1 LRLNVAKVVIE
12 NLLKVYP
19 EKTGPGVRAVNGIN
33 LTIEDREF
41 MVLVGPSG
49 CGKTTTLR
57 MIAGLEEISGGTIA
71 IDGQIVNRVLPKDR
85 DIAMVFQNYALYPHM
100 SVYDNM
106 AFGLK
111 LRKFPKSGIDARVR
125 EAAAMLG
132 LENHLDRKPKA
143 LSGGQRQR
151 VAVGRAIVR
160 KPKVFLFDEP
170 LSNLDA
176 KMRVSTR
183 AEISRLHARLGAT
196 MIYVTHDQV
205 EAMTMGDRICVMK
218 DGNIMQVA
226 EPLTLYHQ
234 PANLFVAG
242 FIGSPSMNFFNGT
255 VCRAG
260 NSVNFVE
267 DNPTAAPLTLPLGA
281 QAQPYVDRPI
291 ILGLRP
297 EDISDATADS
307 AVTVEALVE
316 IAEPMGAETFVHLNT
331 GATTFIARVRPVGRF
346 TSGQKAR
353 VAFCTEKA
361 HLFDPATGQT
371 IR

>member
-1 LRLNVAKVVIE
+1 VAKVVIE
-12 NLLKVYP
+12 SLLKVYP

-33 LTIEDREF
+33 LTIEDHEF

-71 IDGQIVNRVLPKDR
+71 IDGQVVNSVLPKDR

-111 LRKFPKSGIDARVR
+111 LRKFSKSEIDARVR

-132 LENHLDRKPKA
+132 LENHLQRKPKA

-218 DGNIMQVA
+218 DGDIMQVA
-226 EPLTLYHQ
+226 EPLTLYNQ

-242 FIGSPSMNFFNGT
+242 FIGSPAMNFFHGT
-255 VCRAG
+255 IRRVG
-260 NSVNFVE
+260 NSLGFVE
-267 DNPTAAPLTLPLGA
+267 DNPAATPLTLPVGA
-281 QAQPYVDRPI
+281 QAKDYVDRPI
-291 ILGLRP
+291 MLGLRP
-297 EDISDATADS
+297 EDINDATTDS
-307 AVTVEALVE
+307 ATTAEVMVE
-316 IAEPMGAETFVHLNT
+316 ITEPMGAETFVHLNT
-331 GATTFIARVRPVGRF
+331 GATNFIARVQPNAHF
-346 TSGQKAR
+346 AIGQKAR
-353 VAFCTEKA
+353 VAFRTGKI
-361 HLFDPATGQT
+361 HLFDPATGQA

>member
-1 LRLNVAKVVIE
+1 VAKVVIE
-12 NLLKVYP
+12 SLLKIYP

-57 MIAGLEEISGGTIA
+57 MIAGLEEISSGTIA
-71 IDGQIVNRVLPKDR
+71 IDGQTVNRVLPKDR

-111 LRKFPKSGIDARVR
+111 LRKFSKNEIDARVH

-132 LENHLDRKPKA
+132 LENHLQRKPKA

-218 DGNIMQVA
+218 DGDIMQVA
-226 EPLTLYHQ
+226 EPLTLYNQ

-242 FIGSPSMNFFNGT
+242 FIGSPAMNFFTGT
-255 VCRAG
+255 VRRA
-260 NSVNFVE
+260 SDALSFVE
-267 DNPTAAPLTLPLGA
+267 NNPAATPLTLPVGA
-281 QAQPYVDRPI
+281 QAQAYLDRPI
-291 ILGLRP
+291 TLGLRP
-297 EDISDATADS
+297 EDINDAASDSPTTAE
-307 AVTVEALVE
+307 VVVE
-316 IAEPMGAETFVHLNT
+316 ITEPMGAETFVHLNT
-331 GATTFIARVRPVGRF
+331 GATPFIARVRPTAHF
-346 TSGQKAR
+346 AIGQKAR
-353 VAFCTEKA
+353 VAFRTEKI
-361 HLFDPATGQT
+361 HLFDPATGQA